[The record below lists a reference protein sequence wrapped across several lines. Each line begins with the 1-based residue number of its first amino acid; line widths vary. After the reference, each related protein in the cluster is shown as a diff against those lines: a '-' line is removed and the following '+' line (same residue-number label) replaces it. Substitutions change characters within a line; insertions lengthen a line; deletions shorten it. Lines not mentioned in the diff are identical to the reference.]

1 MNKKYNRDVLTSA
14 DFDAMNTLGFLE
26 GLTKKV
32 IDAAH
37 TVDSHANVMVG
48 VNTGIFV
55 LVISML
61 FEVDSLRLTMGMVAI
76 FSALSAIFAIFA
88 IRLPHVFGH
97 NEREK
102 SLLHA
107 PRIAEFGSA
116 EAYADE
122 LQKMLDDD
130 REIFRQHAL
139 EVYNLSKY
147 YYIPKRKM
155 LSYSRLFFLCGVM
168 ASAVFLLLEKLHW
181 FMM

>member
-1 MNKKYNRDVLTSA
+1 MNTRNQKNVLTSA
-14 DFDAMNTLGFLE
+14 DFDTMNTLGFLE

-48 VNTGIFV
+48 INTGIFV

-61 FEVDSLRLTMGMVAI
+61 FEVEVLRVTMGMVAI

-88 IRLPHVFGH
+88 IRLPHIFVH

-116 EAYADE
+116 ESYADE
-122 LQKMLDDD
+122 LQKMLNNDQ
-130 REIFRQHAL
+130 EIFRQHAL
-139 EVYNLSKY
+139 EVYNLSRY

-155 LSYSRLFFLCGVM
+155 LSYSRLFFLCGVI

-181 FMM
+181 FM